1 MRVRMDACRRRK
13 LRRVSAKTEALM
25 SDETKEARKKI
36 ALENKARSLPRSARR
51 ALARL
56 RACLLDHMRK
66 WVAVSGPTYRGH
78 RRGRALQ
85 RECAC
90 RCTMR

>member
-1 MRVRMDACRRRK
+1 MDACRRRK

-56 RACLLDHMRK
+56 ACL
-66 WVAVSGPTYRGH
+66 AT
-78 RRGRALQ
+78 
-85 RECAC
+85 
-90 RCTMR
+90 